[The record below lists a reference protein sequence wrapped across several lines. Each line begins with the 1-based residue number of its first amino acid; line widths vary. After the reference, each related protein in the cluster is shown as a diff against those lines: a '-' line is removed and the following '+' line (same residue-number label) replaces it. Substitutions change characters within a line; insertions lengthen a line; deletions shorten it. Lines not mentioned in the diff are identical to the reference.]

1 MLEKEETVVTV
12 ANVIQIVFD
21 VIKEAEGNAFEFPD
35 DRKGNDALV
44 LQDIKDAFDRHVKGV
59 VAC

>member
-1 MLEKEETVVTV
+1 MLENEETVVTV
-12 ANVIQIVFD
+12 ANVIQLTFD
-21 VIKEAEGNAFEFPD
+21 VIKEAEGNAFEFPE

-44 LQDIKDAFDRHVKGV
+44 LQDIKDAFDRRLKGV

>member
-1 MLEKEETVVTV
+1 VVTV
-12 ANVIQIVFD
+12 ANVIQLTFD
-21 VIKEAEGNAFEFPD
+21 VIKEAEGNAFEFPE

-44 LQDIKDAFDRHVKGV
+44 LQDIKDAFDRRLKGV